1 MKTKVWAI
9 AAIIVAAVMIDRTG
23 VRADGGSCD
32 AERAELK
39 AAVQQLAAENR
50 MLRAKLSQIEAI
62 LGPGTP
68 RPN

>member
-1 MKTKVWAI
+1 MKSRVWVI
-9 AAIIVAAVMIDRTG
+9 AAIIAAG
-23 VRADGGSCD
+23 VVIGRADAQVGGGSCD

-39 AAVQQLAAENR
+39 AKVQQLASENQ

>member
-1 MKTKVWAI
+1 MKTKIWV
-9 AAIIVAAVMIDRTG
+9 VAMILVAVAMIDRTG

-39 AAVQQLAAENR
+39 AAVQRLAAENQ